1 VANSGQ
7 ALRSNAVILLSSTI
21 PPKRCGWVRDPET
34 RKNMAMI
41 TLSESIIVLL
51 GFAIPATYLFFVSRY
66 VRAAERETA
75 EAESNDRRGLRTA
88 A

>member
-1 VANSGQ
+1 
-7 ALRSNAVILLSSTI
+7 
-21 PPKRCGWVRDPET
+21 
-34 RKNMAMI
+34 MAMI

-66 VRAAERETA
+66 VSAAERETA
-75 EAESNDRRGLRTA
+75 EADANDRRSLRKA